1 MIRLSVVGVDV
12 PLLLFN
18 LLSVERLTQVD
29 RAKIVS
35 VHQIAVEFVA
45 DLSRAAGNFR
55 G

>member
-1 MIRLSVVGVDV
+1 MIGLSAIGVDV

-35 VHQIAVEFVA
+35 VHLIAVDFVA
-45 DLSRAAGNFR
+45 D
-55 G
+55 